1 MKHRI
6 MASALAI
13 MMALTMLPATAF
25 AAVKDSVEPST
36 ETVIESEGD
45 AGSENSS
52 GDAGSDTP
60 SDNEE
65 SDTSFDDVYSDTSLG
80 STESED
86 TDENDL
92 ADQAAPGTAK
102 QAVFAAPAKA
112 AAVAANNNSYEVS
125 SDDELKDALDRI
137 ATSGEQEAVIV
148 LKADVSA
155 PRTPESPYVTSF
167 GVGGGKKAHHRKER
181 RR

>member
-1 MKHRI
+1 
-6 MASALAI
+6 
-13 MMALTMLPATAF
+13 MMWILILHWDQPSQKILT
-25 AAVKDSVEPST
+25 
-36 ETVIESEGD
+36 
-45 AGSENSS
+45 
-52 GDAGSDTP
+52 
-60 SDNEE
+60 
-65 SDTSFDDVYSDTSLG
+65 
-80 STESED
+80 
-86 TDENDL
+86 ENDL

-167 GVGGGKKAHHRKER
+167 GVGGEKSTSP
-181 RR
+181 